1 MIELMQKTIL
11 DLFCGAGGFAAG
23 FQTTGGFEIIG
34 AIDSGYEVSL
44 TYQHNFPNAIFLNED
59 IHELHSQD
67 ILEKIKTV
75 PDVII
80 ASPPCEPYTSANT
93 RRQKDP
99 LTRLYDDEVGWL
111 VLDTIRIIGDIHP
124 DLFVVENVPEL
135 MSGELKWALQREFKR
150 VGYDDVHFN
159 VLLAEEYGTPS
170 TRTRL
175 FMSNIRIEPIRLKHQ
190 NTVQRVLNLPEP
202 TAFHDFLNHQYYSI
216 SPKKTK
222 KMRNLKPGNA
232 MVYFRSATLKTYT
245 NWVRLNPTELAPTVI
260 GHSRFIHPFED
271 RVLSVRENARLMGF
285 PDNFEFFGGI
295 DAQYDMVGEAV
306 PPPLSSAIAKYCL
319 KWLHPSFIE

>member
-1 MIELMQKTIL
+1 MIELMEKTVL

-23 FQTTGGFEIIG
+23 FQIIG
-34 AIDSGYEVSL
+34 GYNIIAAIDSGYEVSL
-44 TYQHNFPNAIFLNED
+44 TYKHNFPNVTLLNAD
-59 IHELHSQD
+59 IHELHSED
-67 ILEKIKTV
+67 ILEKIKIV

-93 RRQKDP
+93 HRQKDP
-99 LTRLYDDEVGWL
+99 LTRLYDDEVGGL

-135 MSGELKWALQREFKR
+135 MSGELKWALQREFQR
-150 VGYDDVHFN
+150 VGYDDIYFN
-159 VLLAEEYGTPS
+159 VLLAEDYGCPS

-175 FMSNIRIEPIRLKHQ
+175 FISNIRLEPIRLKNQ
-190 NTVQRVLNLPEP
+190 LTVQKVLNLPEP
-202 TAFHDFLNHQYYSI
+202 TAFHDFVNHQYYPII
-216 SPKKTK
+216 SPKKEK
-222 KMRNLKPGNA
+222 KIHNLKPGCA
-232 MVYFRSATLKTYT
+232 MVYYRAASQKTYT
-245 NWVRLNPTELAPTVI
+245 NWVRLDPYELAPTVI

-285 PDNFEFFGGI
+285 PDNFHFLGGI

-306 PPPLSSAIAKYCL
+306 PPPLSTAIAKYCL
-319 KWLHPSFIE
+319 KWLNM